1 MSNSK
6 IVLFTGYENEP
17 TTLQDGNKLVV
28 RQAHGTLFFSRDGT
42 PLKGAGGDDKFLACE
57 QCARSTLHH
66 LGVFPNLVSDK
77 DGVRVFE
84 LRVSPASEKS

>member
-6 IVLFTGYENEP
+6 IVLFTGYENDP
-17 TTLQDGNKLVV
+17 TTLQDGDKLVV

-42 PLKGAGGDDKFLACE
+42 PLMGAGGDDKFLACE
-57 QCARSTLHH
+57 HCARSVLQHF
-66 LGVFPNLVSDK
+66 GVYPNLVSDK

-84 LRVSPASEKS
+84 LHVRPD